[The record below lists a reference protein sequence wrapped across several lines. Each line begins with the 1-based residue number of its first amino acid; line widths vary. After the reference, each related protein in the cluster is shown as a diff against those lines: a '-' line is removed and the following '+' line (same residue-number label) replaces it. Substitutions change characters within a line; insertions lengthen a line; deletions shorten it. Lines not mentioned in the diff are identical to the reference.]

1 MGRIPRYGS
10 DSKTVFYQA
19 RFEIHPEPGIAADT
33 WPKILSTLQIWLE
46 EKEDILNE
54 KGLPNQTKR
63 VPLTYWQSISE
74 HL

>member
-33 WPKILSTLQIWLE
+33 WPKILSTLQILA
-46 EKEDILNE
+46 
-54 KGLPNQTKR
+54 
-63 VPLTYWQSISE
+63 
-74 HL
+74 

>member
-19 RFEIHPEPGIAADT
+19 RFEIHPEPRITADT

-46 EKEDILNE
+46 EKGGFGSLCD
-54 KGLPNQTKR
+54 KGLA
-63 VPLTYWQSISE
+63 
-74 HL
+74 

>member
-1 MGRIPRYGS
+1 MGRVPRYGS

-19 RFEIHPEPGIAADT
+19 RFKIHPEPGIAADT
-33 WPKILSTLQIWLE
+33 WPKILSTLQIWLA

-63 VPLTYWQSISE
+63 EPFDVLAV
-74 HL
+74 HF